1 MNTGLCQRAGAQLL
15 PRASR
20 VCGHRRSPCLRLGPL
35 YNEDQSTHLCV
46 CVRVHTRVSR
56 WAAGAAV
63 RSTVSAAACV
73 VVTLDRTPRYP
84 ARLHVRA
91 CVHACIRTSVYARA
105 RILLRPRE
113 PLIAVNARAAR
124 EKTRHPQLPALPLS
138 LFLFLFL
145 SLSFLF
151 LSPRTRE
158 HAPRLYTPTEIIC
171 DL

>member
-15 PRASR
+15 PRVSR
-20 VCGHRRSPCLRLGPL
+20 VCGHRRGSCLRPGSL

-73 VVTLDRTPRYP
+73 VVTLDRTPGTPCTPPR
-84 ARLHVRA
+84 ACMRA
-91 CVHACIRTSVYARA
+91 CVHTHVRVRACTHPTSPARTVDCGQRQGC
-105 RILLRPRE
+105 
-113 PLIAVNARAAR
+113 
-124 EKTRHPQLPALPLS
+124 TRKNTLPPSCPLS
-138 LFLFLFL
+138 LSL

-151 LSPRTRE
+151 LSTRTRE
-158 HAPRLYTPTEIIC
+158 HAPRLHTPSTNPPR
-171 DL
+171 